1 MVDLE
6 IVLLLFLG
14 LVFGSF
20 INALVYRVKY
30 NSVKKNITKLGIVNG
45 RSICPNCKH
54 QLIAL
59 DLIPLLSWFFLRGKC
74 RYCHK
79 SISVQYP
86 LIELIT
92 SLLFLFSL
100 IHWKNGFN
108 FIGYFQ
114 LGLWLVILTL
124 LISLTVYDLRWKIL
138 PTKIIYALYPLV
150 ILINLI
156 NIFSTQKEF
165 LITGYLWGFII
176 LGGLFYLLFQIS
188 KGRWIG
194 GGDVRLGFL
203 LGLLVGGPLNSI
215 LLLFI
220 SSVIGT
226 ISSIPFIISGKIN
239 KKATIPFGPFLIIGA
254 IIVFFFG
261 AQMIN
266 WYKSKLY

>member
-54 QLIAL
+54 QLVAL
-59 DLIPLLSWFFLRGKC
+59 DLIPLLSWIYLRGKC

-79 SISVQYP
+79 SISIQYP
-86 LIELIT
+86 LVELIT
-92 SLLFLFSL
+92 ALLFLFSF
-100 IHWKNGFN
+100 IYWKNGFN
-108 FIGYFQ
+108 LLGYFQ
-114 LGLWLVILTL
+114 LGIWLVILTL
-124 LISLTVYDLRWKIL
+124 LITLTVYDIRWKIL
-138 PTKIIYALYPLV
+138 PSKIIYIIYPLV
-150 ILINLI
+150 ILNNLI
-156 NIFSTQKEF
+156 VVFSSRNYS
-165 LITGYLWGFII
+165 LILGYLLGFII
-176 LGGLFYLLFQIS
+176 LGGIFYLLFQVS
-188 KGRWIG
+188 FGKWIG

-220 SSVIGT
+220 GSIVGT
-226 ISSIPFIISGKIN
+226 FLSIPFILIGKL
-239 KKATIPFGPFLIIGA
+239 KKKSTIPFGPFLVIGA
-254 IIVFFFG
+254 IIVYFFG
-261 AQMIN
+261 AQIIN
-266 WYKSKLY
+266 WYKSRLY